1 MSALAGAH
9 EQVGNGQKG
18 IAEAGF
24 HDRTVALIINAGNIF
39 VFFIKFPT
47 KYGIQLLEGKYH
59 CPLQRRTGSPLSDF
73 LHGLRRQ
80 GGILNHYQYA
90 PLWLGKRRSLLCL
103 PALNQS
109 YRHGKSR
116 GDIYFLRFHGNFP
129 TVPRLPLPLYCGLH
143 QPSLYPCGR

>member
-47 KYGIQLLEGKYH
+47 KYGIQLLA
-59 CPLQRRTGSPLSDF
+59 
-73 LHGLRRQ
+73 
-80 GGILNHYQYA
+80 GGITVRLVISRKDKGTVDAVRNKA
-90 PLWLGKRRSLLCL
+90 VEGVGKLIQQR
-103 PALNQS
+103 NQF
-109 YRHGKSR
+109 RA
-116 GDIYFLRFHGNFP
+116 I
-129 TVPRLPLPLYCGLH
+129 V
-143 QPSLYPCGR
+143 GRIDSG